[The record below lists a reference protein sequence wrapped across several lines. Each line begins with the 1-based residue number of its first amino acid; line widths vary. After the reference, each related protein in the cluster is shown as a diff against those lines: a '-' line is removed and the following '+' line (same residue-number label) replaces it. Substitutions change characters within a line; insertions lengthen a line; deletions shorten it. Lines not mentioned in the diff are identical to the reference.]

1 MDIKRRFRLIEKM
14 AERLNI
20 EFTDIQL
27 DFLFENNDYHA
38 TCYQMP
44 RVSGK
49 DFITKI
55 RTVIRML
62 EVLEDGN
69 DYFNMLIVS
78 PTTQMSNKIMNET
91 IDMAVSMLPIKFKNQ
106 LRCFNSRN
114 EKYLQ
119 IFNFK
124 VRYLT
129 ISDTTLESGF
139 LCGCR
144 LNEVIINEYNDMNI
158 GNTID
163 AVRCCLIDEEGP
175 LFLLG
180 THNPNLLSHR
190 SVSTILNN
198 ANMTI
203 KRDESTPTYM
213 PTIDGLEIGNITMND
228 SIELTRPSISIG
240 GNSGNTWFRTSSLTM
255 RDEFF
260 FTNDTGRGI
269 PGRLNTDNESYTF
282 SATSSNL
289 N

>member
-1 MDIKRRFRLIEKM
+1 MDIKRRFRLVEKIAKEM
-14 AERLNI
+14 DI

-27 DFLFENNDYHA
+27 DFLFEDNDYHA

-62 EVLEDGN
+62 EALEDGN
-69 DYFNMLIVS
+69 YFNMLIVS
-78 PTTQMSNKIMNET
+78 PTVQASNKIMNET
-91 IDMAVSMLPIKFKNQ
+91 IDIAVSMLPIKYKNQ
-106 LRCFNSRN
+106 LICLNSHN
-114 EKYLQ
+114 EKYLE

-129 ISDTTLESGF
+129 TANTTLESGF

-144 LNEVIINEYNDMNI
+144 LNEVIINEYNNMNI

-163 AVRCCLIDEEGP
+163 AARLCLMDTEGP

-180 THNPNLLSHR
+180 TFNPNILSN
-190 SVSTILNN
+190 SVSNNILKDSNV
-198 ANMTI
+198 TI
-203 KRDESTPTYM
+203 KRDESGPTYI
-213 PTIDGLEIGNITMND
+213 PIADGLEIGNITMTD
-228 SIELTRPSISIG
+228 SIELTRPSMSID
-240 GNSGNTWFRTSSLTM
+240 NNWFRTSSPTV
-255 RDEFF
+255 RNNFF
-260 FTNDTGRGI
+260 FNNDTGRGI
-269 PGRLNTDNESYTF
+269 PGRLNTDNNETYSF